1 MPRPELPHV
10 RPFTVPELG
19 LEFTERRDCTPE
31 EDDAARQGFRKWTIA
46 GWNEKQPQPRRD
58 CNDAPSIRLEIAR
71 RWGEWITDNPGG
83 TRDDFEQ
90 LGLTVIDETCDDPR
104 LPQVNLCARS
114 GGVVVGMASLFN
126 IEKIGRYDGALV
138 VRAMPMPGFPPGGR
152 GHIPEA
158 WGVFSRYI
166 LENDLEFVDGTR
178 LEVSE
183 LRFPDNDDSDSI
195 PRQGNGMAQMWDE
208 ILRAANVVEVSD
220 RDGVTPSRVE
230 AKVWGSSR
238 PGREDYSW
246 GS

>member
-10 RPFTVPELG
+10 RPFTVQELG

-71 RWGEWITDNPGG
+71 RWGEWITDNPSG
-83 TRDDFEQ
+83 TRDEFEQ

-104 LPQVNLCARS
+104 LPQLNLCARV

-138 VRAMPMPGFPPGGR
+138 VRAMPMPGFPAFGR

-166 LENDLEFVDGTR
+166 LENDLEFVDGTK
-178 LEVSE
+178 LEVAE

-195 PRQGNGMAQMWDE
+195 PRQGNGMSQMWDE
-208 ILRAANVVEVSD
+208 ILRAANVVDVSD

-238 PGREDYSW
+238 PGREAYSW
-246 GS
+246 Q

>member
-1 MPRPELPHV
+1 V
-10 RPFTVPELG
+10 RPFTVQELG

-104 LPQVNLCARS
+104 LPQVNLCARV

-166 LENDLEFVDGTR
+166 LENDLEFVDGTK
-178 LEVSE
+178 LEVAE

-230 AKVWGSSR
+230 AKIWGSSR
-238 PGREDYSW
+238 PGREAYSW
-246 GS
+246 E

>member
-1 MPRPELPHV
+1 V

-58 CNDAPSIRLEIAR
+58 CNDAPSIRLAISR
-71 RWGEWITDNPGG
+71 RWGEWITDNPSG

-104 LPQVNLCARS
+104 LPQVNLCARV

-166 LENDLEFVDGTR
+166 LENDLEFVDGTK
-178 LEVSE
+178 LEVAE

-230 AKVWGSSR
+230 AKIWGSSR
-238 PGREDYSW
+238 PGREAYSW
-246 GS
+246 E

>member
-58 CNDAPSIRLEIAR
+58 CNDVPSIRLEIAR
-71 RWGEWITDNPGG
+71 RWGEWIADNPGG

-126 IEKIGRYDGALV
+126 IENIGRYDGALV

-152 GHIPEA
+152 GHLPEA

-195 PRQGNGMAQMWDE
+195 PRQSNGMAQMWDE
-208 ILRAANVVEVSD
+208 ILRAANVVDVSD

>member
-10 RPFTVPELG
+10 RPFTVQELG

-83 TRDDFEQ
+83 TRDEFEQ

-104 LPQVNLCARS
+104 LPQVNLCARV

-166 LENDLEFVDGTR
+166 LENDLEFVDGTK
-178 LEVSE
+178 LEVAE

-230 AKVWGSSR
+230 AKIWGSSR
-238 PGREDYSW
+238 PGREAYSW
-246 GS
+246 E

>member
-58 CNDAPSIRLEIAR
+58 CNDVPSIRLEIAR
-71 RWGEWITDNPGG
+71 RWGEWISDNPSG
-83 TRDDFEQ
+83 TRDEFEQ

-126 IEKIGRYDGALV
+126 VEKIGRYDGALV
-138 VRAMPMPGFPPGGR
+138 VRAMPMPGFPPGDR
-152 GHIPEA
+152 VHTPEA
-158 WGVFSRYI
+158 WGVFSRFI
-166 LENDLEFVDGTR
+166 LENDLEFVDGSR

-195 PRQGNGMAQMWDE
+195 PRQGNGMVQMWNE

-238 PGREDYSW
+238 PGREEHYW
-246 GS
+246 G